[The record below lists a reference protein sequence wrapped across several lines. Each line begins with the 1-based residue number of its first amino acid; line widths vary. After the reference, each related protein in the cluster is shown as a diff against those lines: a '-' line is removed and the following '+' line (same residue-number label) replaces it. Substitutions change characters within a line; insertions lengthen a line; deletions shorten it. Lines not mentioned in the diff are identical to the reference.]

1 MPAGKATMAPGM
13 PLLAAI
19 GLSILFVIGAALGLV
34 FGLVLGLVSLVRG
47 ARAVHFEGVVCR
59 ARLTSRHA
67 VADLLAGPALV
78 RLSGA
83 LERQDTTG
91 TDVLGLDLRLQPVA
105 KDDAAYGDQDL
116 LLGSFESF
124 LTVARDRAR
133 TDAGDYLANQYSTV
147 TPWWLTGLGPV
158 ILRLVPPPP
167 AAADRGSSR
176 LARLDADL
184 AAGRAGFTLMVG
196 TGSDAIALADV
207 QLTERIDIDDR
218 RLRAS
223 MFRQGRRVRPLG
235 LRNGIRATVYP
246 ISQLARRLRGG

>member
-1 MPAGKATMAPGM
+1 MARGM
-13 PLLAAI
+13 PVFAAI
-19 GLSILFVIGAALGLV
+19 GLSILFVVGAALGVVLGV
-34 FGLVLGLVSLVRG
+34 VLGLVSLVRG

-67 VADLLAGPALV
+67 AADLLAGPALV

-91 TDVLGLDLRLQPVA
+91 TDVLGLDIRLQPVA
-105 KDDAAYGDQDL
+105 KDDATYGDQDL
-116 LLGSFESF
+116 LLATFESF
-124 LTVARDRAR
+124 LTAARDRAR
-133 TDAGDYLANQYSTV
+133 TDAGDYVANHYSTV
-147 TPWWLTGLGPV
+147 TPWWLPGHGPV
-158 ILRLVPPPP
+158 TLRLVPPPP
-167 AAADRGSSR
+167 AAADRGSTR

-184 AAGRAGFTLMVG
+184 AAGRAGFTLMIG
-196 TGSDAIALADV
+196 TGSEAIALADV
-207 QLTERIDIDDR
+207 QLTERIDLDDR

-246 ISQLARRLRGG
+246 MSQLARRLRGG